1 MSHVGR
7 QRCSNA
13 NLLPPGK
20 PYLLVVIIILLLVVL
35 SPPPLQSNRELDA
48 GLQEAVSTLLWVG
61 PRLQSDVI
69 ELKVV
74 STVRT

>member
-1 MSHVGR
+1 M
-7 QRCSNA
+7 QTYFLPA
-13 NLLPPGK
+13 NLIYWLS
-20 PYLLVVIIILLLVVL
+20 LFLLLVVL
-35 SPPPLQSNRELDA
+35 SPPLQSNRELDA